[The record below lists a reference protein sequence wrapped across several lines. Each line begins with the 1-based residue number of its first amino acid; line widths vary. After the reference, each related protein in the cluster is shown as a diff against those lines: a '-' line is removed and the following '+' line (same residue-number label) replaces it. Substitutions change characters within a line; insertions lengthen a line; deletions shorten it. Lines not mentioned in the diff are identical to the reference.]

1 MLLTIFYGHLNDAI
15 NHHIKQLM
23 MHLKMLNFRKF
34 INRVV
39 IRSEMCVFVC
49 RRLRLLAQRSEYF
62 RSELTSLN
70 HQTFFLPN
78 DQAFASFGS
87 GLSFLFDQTTSENT
101 NDINDVNYFV
111 KQNKKDQFF
120 LLFAVYSI
128 AYYSDC
134 HVSNCNGCSKASQ
147 HAKSRQMGDFQK
159 TSTNKSS
166 RFR

>member
-23 MHLKMLNFRKF
+23 MHLRMLNFRKF
-34 INRVV
+34 INRIV
-39 IRSEMCVFVC
+39 IRREICVFVC

-111 KQNKKDQFF
+111 KINKKRSSMFSVVCS
-120 LLFAVYSI
+120 LFDRILFRSLCFQLQWTQRSKSVRSVKA
-128 AYYSDC
+128 
-134 HVSNCNGCSKASQ
+134 NG
-147 HAKSRQMGDFQK
+147 
-159 TSTNKSS
+159 
-166 RFR
+166 